1 MDKQSKPRWKR
12 DIVTVLIYFLL
23 LSGIVFLKWI
33 NNNYL
38 EDNVHVLK
46 DGWIW
51 ERSDGIG
58 VPVTAGDVYKRQV
71 RKPV

>member
-12 DIVTVLIYFLL
+12 DIVTVLIYFFCCRE
-23 LSGIVFLKWI
+23 SYFWKWI

-58 VPVTAGDVYKRQV
+58 VPVTAGTKVAVKKGKR
-71 RKPV
+71 